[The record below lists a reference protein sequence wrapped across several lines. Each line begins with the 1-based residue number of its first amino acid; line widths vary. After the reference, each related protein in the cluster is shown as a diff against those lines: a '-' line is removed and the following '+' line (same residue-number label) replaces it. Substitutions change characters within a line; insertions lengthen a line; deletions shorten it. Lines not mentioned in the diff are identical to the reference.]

1 MQGISVKQAAQLMG
15 KSEQFVRIGL
25 QRGLLP
31 IGQAIK
37 MSSMWTYYISPK
49 LFEEFTGVK
58 IQDWILS
65 LVNKIQIESAKKIW
79 TNVNVL
85 WTSIF

>member
-49 LFEEFTGVK
+49 LFEEFTGQKV
-58 IQDWILS
+58 QD
-65 LVNKIQIESAKKIW
+65 
-79 TNVNVL
+79 
-85 WTSIF
+85 